1 MVRVA
6 VPNMASKTSSA
17 RGAKSRVPEFT
28 IRWVL
33 THDPIALFEEA
44 ARSFARNVAE
54 ASQGEMEVLVF
65 TPKEY
70 GNGRWVAPSDVVGK
84 VVEGELEMSQT
95 YSTVLGKLYNRL
107 WALDLPFLFRNHE
120 HAAAVLDGPIGS
132 ELLAG
137 LVPSGL
143 RGLSFTYSGGYRI
156 ISTTEKAVR
165 CIEDLEGLRVR
176 TSSNPVVT
184 NLFESVGAQPYPAA
198 LQDIPSLTQQGLIDA
213 AESTWPRYWDMGHYQ
228 HQPIA
233 IETSHSLFLTSL
245 VINESFYQSLPR
257 ACQQVLNDAAIRV
270 AQEERTRSVED
281 GIKARNAWQRQGGT
295 VLTWSS
301 DERERFADA
310 AANVYDRFVPQF
322 GTDLIQGIRCT
333 P

>member
-1 MVRVA
+1 MVTDARPIGIA
-6 VPNMASKTSSA
+6 RTASA
-17 RGAKSRVPEFT
+17 RGHGSLLPEFT

-44 ARSFARNVAE
+44 ARSFARTVAE
-54 ASQGEMEVLVF
+54 ESQGKMEVLVF

-70 GNGRWVAPSDVVGK
+70 GNGRWVRPAEVVRQ
-84 VVEGELEMSQT
+84 VVAGELEMSQT

-143 RGLSFTYSGGYRI
+143 RGLAFTYSGGYRI
-156 ISTTEKAVR
+156 ISTTEREVHCR
-165 CIEDLEGLRVR
+165 EDLKGLRVR
-176 TSSNPVVT
+176 TSDNPVVT
-184 NLFESVGAQPYPAA
+184 SLFQCVGARPYAAA

-233 IETSHSLFLTSL
+233 NETSHSLFLTTL
-245 VINESFYQSLPR
+245 VINEKFYQALPEE
-257 ACQQVLNDAAIRV
+257 CQQVLHHAAMRV
-270 AQEERTRSVED
+270 AQEERTRSVDD
-281 GIKARNAWQRQGGT
+281 GVNAREAWQSQGGT
-295 VLTWSS
+295 VVTWSS
-301 DERERFADA
+301 DERERLADTA
-310 AANVYDRFVPQF
+310 AKVYDRFVPQF
-322 GTDLIQGIRCT
+322 GTHLVQGIRST